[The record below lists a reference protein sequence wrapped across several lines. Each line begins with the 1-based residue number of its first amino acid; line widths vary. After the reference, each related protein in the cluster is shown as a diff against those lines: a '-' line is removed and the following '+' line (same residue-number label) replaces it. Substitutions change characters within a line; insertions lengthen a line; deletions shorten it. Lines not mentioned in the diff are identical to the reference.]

1 MMWALRCGI
10 AVVFALAACAQ
21 TDFRKS
27 TWGMTRA
34 QVEASESNPPS
45 LVRKSNGETILEY
58 NAIPFASLAAR
69 VTYIF
74 ADNKLVRAKYIFS
87 GEHHD
92 QNEFIADYRMIEPV
106 LTKML
111 GKPTSARAI
120 WNDDSTQ
127 DEPKSYLDQDRA
139 TPASIL
145 PSDPLVGL
153 AVSLGHLRLYT
164 EWSNT
169 HTTILHA
176 LTGENLNIIHQV
188 EYRSVVFEPLENA
201 VRHAPAPAH

>member
-1 MMWALRCGI
+1 MMCVLRCGI
-10 AVVFALAACAQ
+10 AVVFVLTASAQ

-45 LVRKSNGETILEY
+45 VVRESNGETIVEY
-58 NAIPFASLAAR
+58 HAIPFASLPAR
-69 VTYIF
+69 VIYIF
-74 ADNKLVRAKYIFS
+74 ADNQLARAKFIFS
-87 GEHHD
+87 REHHD
-92 QNEFIADYRMIEPV
+92 QNEFIADYRTIEPV

-111 GKPTSARAI
+111 GKPGSARAI

-164 EWSNT
+164 EWSST
-169 HTTILHA
+169 RTTILHA
-176 LTGENLNIIHQV
+176 LTGENHNIIHQV
-188 EYRSVVFEPLENA
+188 EYRGVAFAALENT
-201 VRHAPAPAH
+201 VRRATAPVN